1 MSPAERPVPGS
12 GGPVVDPADLP
23 DWLVP
28 IRDGARSITGEQISR
43 FLPPPGG
50 DARPGAVL
58 MLFGEGPDGPD
69 LLLTERAHD
78 LRSHPGQLSF
88 PGGKLDPEDD
98 GPVAAALR
106 EAEEETGLDPGGVE
120 VLALLPELWLPP
132 SNFAVTPV
140 LAWWRDES
148 PVAVV
153 DPREVHTILRVPLED
168 LLDPGN
174 RVTVVHPAR
183 SYSSPGFLVGPEH
196 DLVLW
201 GFTAGLINQLFDFVG
216 LTRPW
221 DQSVRVEVPEHM
233 LSGREVDRIR
243 RGTEPGVDR

>member
-1 MSPAERPVPGS
+1 MEETSEPEQLPA
-12 GGPVVDPADLP
+12 
-23 DWLVP
+23 WLIP
-28 IRDGARSITGEQISR
+28 IRDGARSITGEQLSR
-43 FLPPPGG
+43 FLPPRGG

-58 MLFGEGPDGPD
+58 MLFGEGPKGPD

-88 PGGKLDPEDD
+88 PGGSVDPGDD

-106 EAEEETGLDPGGVE
+106 EAAEETGLDPAGVH
-120 VLALLPELWLPP
+120 VLATLPQLWLPP

-140 LAWWRDES
+140 LAWWREES

-153 DPREVHTILRVPLED
+153 DPREVHTILRVPLDE
-168 LLDPGN
+168 LLDPAH
-174 RVTVVHPAR
+174 RVTVVHPSR
-183 SYSSPGFLVGPEH
+183 SYSSAGFLVGPEH

-201 GFTAGLINQLFDFVG
+201 GFTAGLVNQLFDFVG

-221 DQSVRVEVPEHM
+221 DPSRRVEVPGHM
-233 LSGREVDRIR
+233 LAATEVDRIR
-243 RGTEPGVDR
+243 REVET

>member
-1 MSPAERPVPGS
+1 MSPSEGPGAGRQAARP
-12 GGPVVDPADLP
+12 GGDRLP
-23 DWLVP
+23 EWLVP
-28 IRDGARSITGEQISR
+28 IVEGARSITGEQISR

-58 MLFGEGPDGPD
+58 MLFGDGPHGPD

-88 PGGKLDPEDD
+88 PGGKVDPEDD

-106 EAEEETGLDPGGVE
+106 EAEEETGLDPAGVE
-120 VLALLPELWLPP
+120 VLALLPELWVPP
-132 SNFAVTPV
+132 TNFAVTPV
-140 LAWWRDES
+140 LGWWRDES

-153 DPREVHTILRVPLED
+153 DPREVHTILRVPLEE
-168 LLDPGN
+168 LLDPEY

-183 SYSSPGFLVGPEH
+183 DYSTPGFLVGPEH

-201 GFTAGLINQLFDFVG
+201 GFTAGLINQLLDFVG

-221 DQSVRVEVPEHM
+221 DRSVRVEVPGHM
-233 LSGREVDRIR
+233 LAGREVDRVR
-243 RGTEPGVDR
+243 REVES

>member
-1 MSPAERPVPGS
+1 MDHPLS
-12 GGPVVDPADLP
+12 DPDDLP
-23 DWLVP
+23 SWLVP
-28 IRDGARSITGEQISR
+28 IRDGARGITGEQLSR
-43 FLPPPGG
+43 YRPPPGD
-50 DARPGAVL
+50 DARRGAVL
-58 MLFGEGPDGPD
+58 MLFGEGPEGPD
-69 LLLTERAHD
+69 VLLTERAHD

-88 PGGKLDPEDD
+88 PGGSVDPGDP

-106 EAEEETGLDPGGVE
+106 EAQEETGLDPDGVE

-140 LAWWRDES
+140 LAWWREES

-153 DPREVHTILRVPLED
+153 DPREVHTIIRVPIDE
-168 LLDPGN
+168 LLDPEY

-183 SYSSPGFLVGPEH
+183 SYSSPGFLVGPDH

-201 GFTAGLINQLFDFVG
+201 GFTAGLVNQLFDHVG

-221 DQSVRVEVPEHM
+221 DPSRRVEVPEHM
-233 LSGREVDRIR
+233 LASAEVDRVR
-243 RGTEPGVDR
+243 REVER